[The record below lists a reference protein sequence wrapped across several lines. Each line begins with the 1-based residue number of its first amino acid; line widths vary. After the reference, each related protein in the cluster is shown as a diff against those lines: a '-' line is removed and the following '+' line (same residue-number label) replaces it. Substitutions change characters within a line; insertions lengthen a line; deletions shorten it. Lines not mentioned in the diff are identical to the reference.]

1 MAPGEVVATTVAVV
15 VAATA
20 AGRLAMSR
28 ASPAGAGVDA
38 GGVGAAA
45 VGALVAATDVGA
57 VVGGGV
63 GAACAPD
70 ASGLTE
76 TGALAEATPLE
87 VEPGVVADWEL
98 RAAATT
104 PGVDGPL
111 GETPVP
117 AMPKLP
123 LIVARTSTLAASDA
137 PIPATAEYD
146 NLIDR
151 RVAPFRRR
159 ATAPAAAAPA
169 GGAAVKAIRDWPH
182 SPHQ

>member
-1 MAPGEVVATTVAVV
+1 
-15 VAATA
+15 
-20 AGRLAMSR
+20 
-28 ASPAGAGVDA
+28 
-38 GGVGAAA
+38 
-45 VGALVAATDVGA
+45 
-57 VVGGGV
+57 
-63 GAACAPD
+63 
-70 ASGLTE
+70 
-76 TGALAEATPLE
+76 LE